1 MRILGIDIGSRAV
14 KLALF
19 EGECLVKSDI
29 ISTMKFYRD
38 YSTTVDGSIRLD
50 LQAIGYHNIDKIVST
65 GYGRNNLQVENAL
78 VINELKAHVYGV
90 LYQTDLQNFTL
101 LDIGGQDF
109 KVIKVENSIITDMLL
124 NDKCAASSGRYLENM
139 AALLEISLEEL
150 KLHFNN
156 PVALN
161 TTCAVFGES
170 ELIGQIALGHKIPDL
185 SAGINYSLYKRIKP
199 QILKLRGRTIVLTG
213 GVAQNDAII
222 HYLKEDFHEVVIPEL
237 PQLNGAIGCSYL
249 GVLKERKKS
258 NAQ

>member
-19 EGECLVKSDI
+19 EGDQLVKADI
-29 ISTMKFYRD
+29 LSTMKFYRD
-38 YSTTVDGSIRLD
+38 YSTTKDGSIKLN
-50 LQAIGYHNIDKIVST
+50 LEAIGYENIDRIVST
-65 GYGRNNLQVENAL
+65 GYGRNNIQVEAAL
-78 VINELKAHVYGV
+78 VINELKAHVYGA
-90 LYQTDLQNFTL
+90 LYQTGLSNFTL

-150 KLHFNN
+150 KQHYIN

-170 ELIGQIALGHKIPDL
+170 ELIGQIALGYTIPEL

-199 QILKLRGRTIVLTG
+199 QILKLRSKTIVLTG

-222 HYLKEDFHEVVIPEL
+222 HYLKEDFQEVVIPAL
-237 PQLNGAIGCSYL
+237 PQLNGAVGCGYL
-249 GVLKERKKS
+249 GVLKERKRG
-258 NAQ
+258 NA

>member
-1 MRILGIDIGSRAV
+1 MRLLGIDIGSRAV
-14 KLALF
+14 KIALF
-19 EGECLVKSDI
+19 QEEKLIKFDI

-38 YSTTVDGSIRLD
+38 FSSTVEGSITLN
-50 LQAIGYHNIDKIVST
+50 LEAIGYDGINKIVST
-65 GYGRNNLQVENAL
+65 GYGRNNIQVEGAL
-78 VINELKAHVYGV
+78 VINELKAHVYGA
-90 LYQTDLQNFTL
+90 LYQTGLANFTL

-109 KVIKVENSIITDMLL
+109 KVIKVENSVITDMIL

-150 KLHFNN
+150 KNHYNN

-170 ELIGQIALGHKIPDL
+170 ELIGQIALGYTIPEL

-199 QILKLRGRTIVLTG
+199 QILKLKSKTIVLTG

-222 HYLKEDFHEVVIPEL
+222 HYLKEDFQEVIIPAM
-237 PQLNGAIGCSYL
+237 PQLNGALGCGYL
-249 GVLKERKKS
+249 GVLKERKKA
-258 NAQ
+258 NA

>member
-19 EGECLVKSDI
+19 DGEGLVRSDI
-29 ISTMKFYRD
+29 LSTMKFYRD
-38 YSTTVDGSIRLD
+38 HSQSIDGKIRLD
-50 LQAIGYHNIDKIVST
+50 LGEIGYDSFDKIVST
-65 GYGRNNLQVENAL
+65 GYGRNNIQVEEAL
-78 VINELKAHVYGV
+78 VINELKAHVYGA
-90 LYQTDLQNFTL
+90 LYQADLSNFTL

-109 KVIKVENSIITDMLL
+109 KVIKVENRIITDMLL

-150 KLHFNN
+150 KEHYLN

-170 ELIGQIALGHKIPDL
+170 ELIGQIALGHSISEL

-199 QILKLRGRTIVLTG
+199 QILKLRSKTIVLTG

-222 HYLKEDFHEVVIPEL
+222 HYLKEDFHEVVIPAS
-237 PQLNGAIGCSYL
+237 PQLNGAIGCGYL
-249 GVLKERKKS
+249 GFLKERKK
-258 NAQ
+258 